1 VAFGLSERGRFRVA
15 VLSPHLDDAILSLGA
30 SIADAVR
37 CGHEVSVVTV
47 FAGNPESE
55 APAGSWDARA
65 GFPTEGAATRARRD
79 EDRRACE
86 VVGARPVWLPFG
98 DSQYDGGRDPNDVWS
113 HVAKAL
119 EGADTV
125 LVPGRPL
132 IHRDHLWLAE
142 LVRNRLSHRAVGIY
156 AELPYDRWAS
166 SRKRRQAPRS
176 VPEVAAEWMNPLRS
190 NRSRILKWR
199 ACREYSSQL
208 PWLGRGL
215 PFRRALLQS
224 RLGSERIAWLPR

>member
-1 VAFGLSERGRFRVA
+1 VA

-47 FAGNPESE
+47 FAGDPDSS
-55 APAGSWDARA
+55 APAGGWDARA
-65 GFPTEGAATRARRD
+65 GFATEGAAARARRL

-86 VVGARPVWLPFG
+86 VVGAHPVWLPFG
-98 DSQYDGGRDPNDVWS
+98 DSQYDGGRDPDAVWL

-119 EGADTV
+119 EGVDAV

-132 IHRDHLWLAE
+132 IHRDHLWLAK
-142 LVRNRLSHRAVGIY
+142 LARDRLSHGAIGVY
-156 AELPYDRWAS
+156 AELPYDRWA
-166 SRKRRQAPRS
+166 RAQKQRQAPRS
-176 VPEVAAEWMNPLRS
+176 APAVAAEWVNPLRS
-190 NRSRILKWR
+190 ARSRVIKWA
-199 ACREYSSQL
+199 ACKEYASQL

-224 RLGSERIAWLPR
+224 RLGSERIAWLSR